1 MYKEELRMKEKIW
14 IILELVIELIL
25 VGGFFYYMFN
35 KEFGGAVAVILIF
48 VYEVLTD
55 ILKEVRKHNKYHN
68 KIEEKIRRI

>member
-1 MYKEELRMKEKIW
+1 MKEKVW

-25 VGGFFYYMFN
+25 VGCFFYYMVSN
-35 KEFGGAVAVILIF
+35 EFGGAVAVILIF

-55 ILKEVRKHNKYHN
+55 ILKEVRRHNKYHS